1 MPLNRRVKNKKPAR
15 DQAVFNKFRR
25 PIMEIL
31 KKLVVQEAQ
40 TTFSYFP
47 AETERAT
54 PDPSV
59 NWYTFPGWI
68 LLDFDKFSD

>member
-31 KKLVVQEAQ
+31 KKLVVQEAHLLKRGIEKDSP
-40 TTFSYFP
+40 FSAFY
-47 AETERAT
+47 
-54 PDPSV
+54 
-59 NWYTFPGWI
+59 
-68 LLDFDKFSD
+68 